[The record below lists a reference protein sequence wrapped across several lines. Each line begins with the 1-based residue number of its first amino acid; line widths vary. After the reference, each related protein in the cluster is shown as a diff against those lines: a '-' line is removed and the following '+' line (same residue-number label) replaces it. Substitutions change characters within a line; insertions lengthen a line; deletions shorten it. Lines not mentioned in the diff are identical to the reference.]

1 MLVIKNLEKDFGGIK
16 AIHNC
21 SLEVKKGTITGL
33 IGPNGAG
40 KTTLFNLV
48 SGIYAPD
55 KGEIWFNG
63 ERIDGLKPHRIFR
76 KRLMRTFQISR
87 ELQKMT
93 VLENLMLI
101 PYNQKGEGLSGV
113 WFSPLKVKEQEKE
126 NKKRA
131 LEVLEFIEMIHLK
144 DEYAENLSTGQKKL
158 LEIARTM
165 MADPEMILLDEPGA
179 GVNRTLMNKLVEDIK
194 KINATGKTFLL
205 IEHDMDL
212 VMSLC
217 DPIIVMNEGSK
228 LTEGTANAVKND
240 PRVLDAY
247 LGV

>member
-1 MLVIKNLEKDFGGIK
+1 MLKVRNLEKDFGGIK
-16 AIHNC
+16 AVHNC
-21 SLEVKKGTITGL
+21 SFEVKKGTITGL

-40 KTTLFNLV
+40 KSTVFNLI
-48 SGIYAPD
+48 SGIYTAD
-55 KGEIWFNG
+55 SGEIWFNG
-63 ERIDGLKPHRIFR
+63 ERIDGLKPYEIFR

-101 PYNQKGEGLSGV
+101 PYNQYGEDV
-113 WFSPLKVKEQEKE
+113 WGIWFYPKRVKAEEEEIK
-126 NKKRA
+126 NKA
-131 LEVLEFIEMIHLK
+131 LEVLEFVELIHLK
-144 DEYAENLSTGQKKL
+144 NEYAENLSTGQKKL

-179 GVNRTLMNKLVEDIK
+179 GVNKTLMKKLVEDIK
-194 KINATGKTFLL
+194 KLNAKGKTFLL

-212 VMSLC
+212 VMNLC
-217 DPIIVMNEGSK
+217 DPIIVMSEGAK
-228 LTEGTANAVKND
+228 LTEGAASQIKSD